1 MTNRASSRLDW
12 LYTPAGL
19 RAQTSSWRI
28 GPTRACTRARPGPR
42 TRSLREAD
50 PSPPAT
56 LAGAR
61 WQADRGR
68 PVATMAALALR
79 LPGGPHAQGTGTD
92 AATEGRQPA
101 AEGAS
106 VRARARRHAC
116 GSRLVN
122 ATSLSAPRRRRKAAL
137 TGLAPSSGGTVPRR
151 ARQNGPGSPT
161 LGERRVPQKPRNGRA
176 AEPSRIDEPR
186 ASPPPERIGLRKGG
200 PPIDPF
206 KVDPPENNLFRRK
219 MQ

>member
-56 LAGAR
+56 LAGA
-61 WQADRGR
+61 QADRGR

-79 LPGGPHAQGTGTD
+79 LPGGPHAQGAGTD
-92 AATEGRQPA
+92 TVTEGKQQLM
-101 AEGAS
+101 GAS
-106 VRARARRHAC
+106 VRAAPGPCMRRSACKRGFPKCAAASSQGGPHGACAKLTGRRHGAPASAPERARVSHVGR
-116 GSRLVN
+116 
-122 ATSLSAPRRRRKAAL
+122 
-137 TGLAPSSGGTVPRR
+137 APSASEAAKRTCRR
-151 ARQNGPGSPT
+151 AEPD
-161 LGERRVPQKPRNGRA
+161 RRAESEPAARAHWTAQGR
-176 AEPSRIDEPR
+176 STD
-186 ASPPPERIGLRKGG
+186 
-200 PPIDPF
+200 
-206 KVDPPENNLFRRK
+206 
-219 MQ
+219 